1 MNYDNWKLD
10 SPQYNEIVS
19 SCCGSQYVLSI
30 DFENDIKLSEFDKI
44 LDQIELLLFKEYEIN
59 HVNIQPEFR
68 KSDEKDIIVQD

>member
-30 DFENDIKLSEFDKI
+30 DFENDIETENKYLCNNCKTFCEVIKDYEY
-44 LDQIELLLFKEYEIN
+44 DQNKKDDYYEN
-59 HVNIQPEFR
+59 L
-68 KSDEKDIIVQD
+68 SDEIRLNQ